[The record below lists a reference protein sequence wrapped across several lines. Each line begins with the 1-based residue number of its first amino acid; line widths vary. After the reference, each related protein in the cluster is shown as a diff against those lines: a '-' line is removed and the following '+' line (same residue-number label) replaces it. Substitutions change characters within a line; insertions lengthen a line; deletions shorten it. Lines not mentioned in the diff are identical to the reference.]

1 MANNIS
7 FPYSIEMENA
17 NKATKTPPSQ
27 SSETPQT
34 TDPHTKQN
42 SAPHN
47 PNNPHPKTE
56 SSKSEDRYRWYV
68 SDDEHMS

>member
-17 NKATKTPPSQ
+17 NNAPKAPPSQ

-34 TDPHTKQN
+34 TDPHTEQK
-42 SAPHN
+42 SAPHTHN
-47 PNNPHPKTE
+47 THPKTE
-56 SSKSEDRYRWYV
+56 SSKSENRYRWYV
-68 SDDEHMS
+68 SEDEHMS